1 MLKSC
6 GLRWKLGPSSKGLV
20 LNQDISHIKTWWKL
34 LTQDLQI
41 NCHRLTIIVY
51 TIWNLWKER
60 CRWVFDKR
68 AQTTQQLLQI
78 IREDQQQLQQA
89 HDNVQEDS

>member
-1 MLKSC
+1 MVETANPRSTD
-6 GLRWKLGPSSKGLV
+6 KLPQADDHSIHDMEG
-20 LNQDISHIKTWWKL
+20 
-34 LTQDLQI
+34 
-41 NCHRLTIIVY
+41 
-51 TIWNLWKER
+51 